1 MRKLL
6 ISTAVGVG
14 TIGAIV
20 IVAGTQGPTHVQA
33 AVRAAPA
40 VAGLGFDPAKLGLPA
55 VSGSTVWGTRSFRW
69 DLVGGSG
76 EVNHLTYLV
85 ADSRLCWSSSSS
97 SAVVDRGCVVVKES
111 E

>member
-6 ISTAVGVG
+6 ITTAVGVG
-14 TIGAIV
+14 TIGAV
-20 IVAGTQGPTHVQA
+20 VFVAGTQGPTHVQA
-33 AVRAAPA
+33 VARASPV

-55 VSGSTVWGTRSFRW
+55 ASGSTVWGTRSFHW
-69 DLVGGSG
+69 DIVGGVG
-76 EVNHLTYLV
+76 EVNRLTYLV